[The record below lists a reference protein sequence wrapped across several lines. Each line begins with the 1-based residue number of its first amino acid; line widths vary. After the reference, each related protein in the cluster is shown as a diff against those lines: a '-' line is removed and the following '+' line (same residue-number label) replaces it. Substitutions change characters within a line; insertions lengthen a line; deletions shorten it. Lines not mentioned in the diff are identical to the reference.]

1 MLLNVAGDAVVGP
14 VELAALAGV
23 VRPVQEVEQEE
34 GQGEQQPGKEAGD
47 GDIIWKY
54 NPIKFHPRSVR
65 GAVQLTWQNYLF
77 SRLN

>member
-1 MLLNVAGDAVVGP
+1 MSSRRFQPGEGLLRDYELSCEPLFQALVLLNVAGDAVVGP

-47 GDIIWKY
+47 GDKEI
-54 NPIKFHPRSVR
+54 
-65 GAVQLTWQNYLF
+65 
-77 SRLN
+77 

>member
-14 VELAALAGV
+14 VELAALASV

-47 GDIIWKY
+47 GDIITKY
-54 NPIKFHPRSVR
+54 NPIK
-65 GAVQLTWQNYLF
+65 
-77 SRLN
+77 

>member
-54 NPIKFHPRSVR
+54 IIPLNSIL
-65 GAVQLTWQNYLF
+65 GA
-77 SRLN
+77 

>member
-34 GQGEQQPGKEAGD
+34 GKGEQQPGKEPGD
-47 GDIIWKY
+47 GDRTQLRNII
-54 NPIKFHPRSVR
+54 PSSVR

>member
-1 MLLNVAGDAVVGP
+1 MLLNVASNAVVGP

-23 VRPVQEVEQEE
+23 VSPVQEVEQEE

-47 GDIIWKY
+47 GEIIRKY
-54 NPIKFHPRSVR
+54 NSIKKLR
-65 GAVQLTWQNYLF
+65 GVVVQLTWQNYLF

>member
-47 GDIIWKY
+47 GDIIRKY
-54 NPIKFHPRSVR
+54 NSIKFHPRCVVLCSLPGKIIYFR
-65 GAVQLTWQNYLF
+65 D
-77 SRLN
+77 